1 MLTGQGKHPSMILE
15 ADASKDLWI
24 CHTYFGMPGSCN
36 EINMLHKQGIQNY
49 IMAIVTKT

>member
-24 CHTYFGMPGSCN
+24 CHIHDTGGRCIKRLVDMSHILRY
-36 EINMLHKQGIQNY
+36 
-49 IMAIVTKT
+49 AR